1 AMVLLFTFTVSIIA
15 GLLFGVIPVLKYA
28 GAEVA
33 AGLRGGGRS
42 SSASRDRHRAR
53 SMLVVVQVALALVL
67 LVSAGLMIRTFESL
81 RHVYPGFARPE
92 EMLTFRLSIPSAQVK
107 DADAVVRMHQA
118 IADRIAA
125 MPGVA
130 SVGMTSILP
139 MTGQG
144 WHDPI
149 FAADKT
155 YAERQLPPIR
165 LFKFVSPGLL
175 KTMGTPILAGRDFT
189 WEDAYDRRPVAIVS
203 EALARE
209 LWGQPPAA
217 IGKQIRETNNSL
229 WREVVGVVGDERD
242 DGLDKPAPAAAY
254 WPMLMAKFEDGD
266 PSVRRTISYVIRS
279 RRRVRSRRGARAHA
293 ADDVVALRGEPD
305 RSADVRR
312 GVRGARR
319 HRARREL
326 SARAARDARESRDGA
341 ASRIAWRVGR
351 VGGSRPADAV

>member
-1 AMVLLFTFTVSIIA
+1 M
-15 GLLFGVIPVLKYA
+15 KYA

-144 WHDPI
+144 
-149 FAADKT
+149 
-155 YAERQLPPIR
+155 
-165 LFKFVSPGLL
+165 S
-175 KTMGTPILAGRDFT
+175 
-189 WEDAYDRRPVAIVS
+189 
-203 EALARE
+203 
-209 LWGQPPAA
+209 
-217 IGKQIRETNNSL
+217 
-229 WREVVGVVGDERD
+229 
-242 DGLDKPAPAAAY
+242 
-254 WPMLMAKFEDGD
+254 
-266 PSVRRTISYVIRS
+266 
-279 RRRVRSRRGARAHA
+279 AH
-293 ADDVVALRGEPD
+293 
-305 RSADVRR
+305 
-312 GVRGARR
+312 
-319 HRARREL
+319 
-326 SARAARDARESRDGA
+326 
-341 ASRIAWRVGR
+341 IA
-351 VGGSRPADAV
+351 